1 VIVQSP
7 LGTELDRISLVQQH
21 LPGVVAVLLGLLAL
35 GAAAIPGLW
44 RLTVHVNTIAHEGM
58 HATVASALGWKV
70 SSVRLARN
78 GTGKTLALGRA
89 NDKTG
94 TFLFQLLGYVG
105 PSAFGLFAAK
115 LIQIGH
121 SVAALW
127 LAMLLLVCMLFVVRG
142 VFGALT
148 IIAATVGLFLLLVY
162 GSVGAQVAT
171 AYAITWFL
179 LLSGVRAVMEDGAKA
194 EDAGELRSLTLLP
207 RGVWSFLWLIA
218 SICALGL
225 GAVLLV

>member
-1 VIVQSP
+1 V
-7 LGTELDRISLVQQH
+7 
-21 LPGVVAVLLGLLAL
+21 
-35 GAAAIPGLW
+35 W

-78 GTGKTLALGRA
+78 GTGKTRALSPP
-89 NDKTG
+89 NDKAG
-94 TFLFQLLGYVG
+94 AFLFQLLGYVG
-105 PSAFGLFAAK
+105 PSAFGLAAAK

-127 LAMLLLVCMLFVVRG
+127 LALLLLVCLLFVVRG
-142 VFGALT
+142 SFGVLA
-148 IIAATVGLFLLLVY
+148 IVAATVGLFLLLVY

-171 AYAITWFL
+171 ACAVAWFL
-179 LLSGVRAVMEDGAKA
+179 LLSGIRVVIEDGAKA
-194 EDAGELRSLTLLP
+194 EDAGELRSLTFLP
-207 RGVWSFLWLIA
+207 RSFWSFLWLVMTVGA
-218 SICALGL
+218 AGL